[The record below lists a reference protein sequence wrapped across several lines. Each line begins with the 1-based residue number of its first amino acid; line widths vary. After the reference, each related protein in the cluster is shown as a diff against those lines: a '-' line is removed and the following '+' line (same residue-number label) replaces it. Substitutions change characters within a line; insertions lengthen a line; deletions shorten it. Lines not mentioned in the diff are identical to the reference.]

1 MDGDW
6 DGDGDLGDADLLACA
21 LAEHPAFRS
30 GAELDRIDPGLL
42 SRHERVDLLV
52 VLEEQKRWFEAAQ
65 LRVLA
70 VMQERDTSRLGLA
83 QDSVSLALQVPLRTA
98 QGKLAQARTLVREL
112 PQTLAAVAGGA
123 ISGEHARVLAE
134 ALWRLPADPVLAP
147 ALEKAV
153 LPALLDGRC
162 VTVPQ
167 LRQRAR
173 RAALALDPVTAEER
187 HRRALADRTL
197 GYVPGEDGMA
207 SLPVV
212 LAAPEAQLIY
222 TRLTAAATLLPAT
235 DPRTMDQKRADL
247 LVDAVLSGLPA
258 DALPVLR
265 GRHPSINVT
274 VSADTLLNLDD
285 QPAHLTG
292 YGPIT
297 AETARRL
304 AADDSGT
311 WRRLLTDPD
320 TGALLDISADRYRP
334 ARRLRDFVSA
344 RDDVCAFPT
353 CNQPGYRC
361 EYEHTTPY
369 SKGGSTCRC
378 NGALA
383 CRRHNQCK
391 HHTGWNY
398 THNSDGSFTWT
409 TSTGHSYTSAPTTH
423 WTSRQHQITPPTPP
437 PPPTTEQLHAKEDAA
452 YERLV
457 AKLEQERKHATEAGN
472 QDRQAAAEQALA
484 TAESDRRRQ
493 LTCRTD
499 PNHPPF

>member
-1 MDGDW
+1 MDGPD
-6 DGDGDLGDADLLACA
+6 DDLSDADLLACA

-30 GAELDRIDPGLL
+30 GAELDRIDPSAL

-70 VMQERDTSRLGLA
+70 VMQERDTSKLGLA
-83 QDSVSLALQVPLRTA
+83 QDSVSLALQVPLRAA
-98 QGKLAQARTLVREL
+98 QGKLAQARTLVQEL
-112 PQTLAAVAGGA
+112 PQTLTAVSRGA

-134 ALWRLPADPVLAP
+134 ALWRLPADPALAP

-153 LPALLDGRC
+153 LPPLLDGRC

-173 RAALALDPVTAEER
+173 RAALALDPVTAEQR
-187 HRRALADRTL
+187 HRRALADRTV

-247 LVDAVLSGLPA
+247 LVDAVLSGIPA
-258 DALPVLR
+258 GGLPVLR
-265 GRHPSINVT
+265 GRRPAINVV

-285 QPAHLTG
+285 QPAQLTG

-304 AADDSGT
+304 AADASGT

-320 TGALLDISADRYRP
+320 TGALLDISTDRYRP
-334 ARRLRDFVSA
+334 AQRLRDFVSA

-369 SKGGSTCRC
+369 SVGGSTCRC

-391 HHTGWNY
+391 LNTNWSYLRND
-398 THNSDGSFTWT
+398 DGSFTWT
-409 TSTGHSYTSAPTTH
+409 TSTGHTYTSAPTTH
-423 WTSRQHQITPPTPP
+423 WTSTTEQITPPKPP
-437 PPPTTEQLHAKEDAA
+437 PPPTIEQVRAEEDLAYQRLLNKLKLQRDQAIQADDQPRAQAA
-452 YERLV
+452 GQAITRAE
-457 AKLEQERKHATEAGN
+457 
-472 QDRQAAAEQALA
+472 QDRH
-484 TAESDRRRQ
+484 RQ
-493 LTCRTD
+493 LISRDTD
-499 PNHPPF
+499 PPPF